1 LPRRPELP
9 PPEFFVD
16 RSIGRRI
23 VPEALRALGFTV
35 HTMAEVYP
43 GGADE
48 RVVDA
53 RWIADADRAGL
64 VALTK
69 DERIFRN
76 AEEQEALVRSSLR
89 VFAITNQHLTGP
101 EMAAYFSRNI
111 NRIVRR
117 ALKRGPFVDVV
128 YRDSVNGVGRGQ
140 LPEARRHDV
149 RRTRLTD
156 PVSRPSSP

>member
-1 LPRRPELP
+1 LPRRAELP

-16 RSIGRRI
+16 RSLGRRI

-53 RWIADADRAGL
+53 RWIADADRAGF

-76 AEEQEALVRSSLR
+76 AQEQEALARSRLR

-101 EMAAYFSRNI
+101 EMAAYFATNI
-111 NRIVRR
+111 SRIVRR
-117 ALKRGPFVDVV
+117 AMKRGPLVDVV
-128 YRDSVNGVGRGQ
+128 YRDSV
-140 LPEARRHDV
+140 ERRW
-149 RRTRLTD
+149 
-156 PVSRPSSP
+156 PRPAPRATTP